1 MADTDRTAARFD
13 RWAASYD
20 RSALQ
25 PLLYTPVQQA
35 ALRLAAHHR
44 ATPWRV
50 LDVGC
55 GTGALLRQAAQ
66 RFPQAQ
72 LVGIDPAPR
81 MVTAART
88 ATPTGL
94 PIQFVH
100 ACAEHLPFADG
111 SFDLAISTLSF
122 RHWSDQAAGVAE
134 IRRVLTA
141 GGVLTLADDFAVRA
155 GRTVGSATR
164 PRRARI
170 DLPADIEAMLASN
183 DLTVIDWQHLRGFP
197 LACKVVVVA
206 ARTPGECAPSL
217 SARIQV
223 TAERGPGGWDRRRQ
237 QRAARSLNG

>member
-1 MADTDRTAARFD
+1 MGDNDRTAARFD

-35 ALRLAAHHR
+35 ALCLAAQHR
-44 ATPWRV
+44 PTPQRI

-55 GTGALLRQAAQ
+55 GTGALLRQAAR
-66 RFPQAQ
+66 RFPNAR

-81 MVTAART
+81 MVTAASE

-94 PIQFVH
+94 PIHFVH
-100 ACAEHLPFADG
+100 ACAEHLPFADS

-122 RHWSDQAAGVAE
+122 RHWNDQAAGIAQ

-141 GGVLTLADDFAVRA
+141 GGMLTLADDFALRA

-183 DLTVIDWQHLRGFP
+183 DLPVIGWQRLRGFP
-197 LACKVVVVA
+197 PACRVLVVA
-206 ARTPGECAPSL
+206 ACTPGGPALSP
-217 SARIQV
+217 SARIRV
-223 TAERGPGGWDRRRQ
+223 TAERGPRGWGRRRQ
-237 QRAARSLNG
+237 PGGAR